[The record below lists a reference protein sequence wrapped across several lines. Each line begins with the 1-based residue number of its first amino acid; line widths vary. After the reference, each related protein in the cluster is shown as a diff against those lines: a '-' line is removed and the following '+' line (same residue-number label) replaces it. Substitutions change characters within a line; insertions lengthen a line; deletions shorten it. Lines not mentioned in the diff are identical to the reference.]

1 MDSDEIFV
9 LGGMSFVYIM
19 TSKVPSIDNGKEEHG
34 TNGMGNKLENLQL

>member
-19 TSKVPSIDNGKEEHG
+19 TSMGPSIDSGKEQHG
-34 TNGMGNKLENLQL
+34 MNGMGKKLETLQF